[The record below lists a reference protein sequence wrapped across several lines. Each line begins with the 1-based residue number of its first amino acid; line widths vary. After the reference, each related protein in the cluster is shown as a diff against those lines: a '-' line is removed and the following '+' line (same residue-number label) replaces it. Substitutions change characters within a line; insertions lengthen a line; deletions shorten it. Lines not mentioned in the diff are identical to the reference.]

1 MSLSVALFIIALLLM
16 ISIVTSKLSTR
27 YGVPALLI
35 FLGIG
40 MIFGSDGLEII
51 PFDDFE
57 VAQTLGIIALLYILF
72 SGGLDTDWNKVRP
85 IAGTGMILATL
96 GVLLSA
102 LTVGALASYV
112 LDISLVEGFL
122 LGAIVSSTDAAAV
135 FSVLRSKDIGFKYRL
150 QELIEFESGTNDPM
164 AIILTIGLI
173 QYMTIPDTSGWSF
186 VIQFFQQM
194 GFGLLFGY
202 LLGKVIT
209 WLTNNLELGY
219 DGLYSVLAL
228 SYVPLVYALTDFVG
242 GSGFLAV
249 YVAGLVM
256 GNSTFV
262 HQKSLMN
269 FFDGLG
275 WLMQIIMFITLGLLV
290 FPSEVVNVAPQGI
303 VIALILILIGRPLSV
318 FISMMYSGF
327 KTRAKFMVSWVGLR
341 GAVPIIMATFP
352 LVAGLEQA
360 YLIFTVIF
368 FVVVTSVIIQGTTI
382 PIVAKWLHVDSPAK
396 TKTRYPIE
404 LEPSVDTKTAL
415 KEIQIESGDF
425 AEGRQILELGLP
437 QNVLITLINREG
449 KFIVPRGDTIILPAD
464 KLLILS
470 EKQNIREIKLLL
482 KNKSS
487 V

>member
-1 MSLSVALFIIALLLM
+1 MTLSVALFVIALLLL

-40 MIFGSDGLEII
+40 MTFGSDGLEVIH
-51 PFDDFE
+51 FDDFQA
-57 VAQTLGIIALLYILF
+57 AQTLGIIALLYILF
-72 SGGLDTDWNKVRP
+72 SGGLDTNWKKVRP
-85 IAGTGMILATL
+85 IAGTGMILSTL
-96 GVLLSA
+96 GVLVSA
-102 LTVGALASYV
+102 VTVGVLASFV
-112 LDISLVEGFL
+112 LDIKIVEGIL

-135 FSVLRSKDIGFKYRL
+135 FSVLRSKAIGFKYRL

-173 QYMTIPDTSGWSF
+173 QYITIPDTSGWSF

-194 GFGLLFGY
+194 GFGLLFGF

-209 WLTNNLELGY
+209 WLTNNLDLGY

-228 SYVPLVYALTDFVG
+228 SYVPLVYAMTDFVG

-256 GNSTFV
+256 GNATFV

-275 WLMQIIMFITLGLLV
+275 WLMQIVMFITLGLLV
-290 FPSEVVNVAPQGI
+290 YPSEIADVASQGL

-318 FISMMYSGF
+318 FVSMMYSGF

-415 KEIQIESGDF
+415 KEIQIETGDF

-449 KFIVPRGDTIILPAD
+449 KFIVPRGDTEILPAD
-464 KLLILS
+464 KLLVLS

-487 V
+487 L

>member
-1 MSLSVALFIIALLLM
+1 MSLSVALFVIALLLL
-16 ISIVTSKLSTR
+16 ISIVTSKLSTK

-40 MIFGSDGLEII
+40 MLFGSDGLEVIH
-51 PFDDFE
+51 FDDFQA
-57 VAQTLGIIALLYILF
+57 AQTLGIIALLYILF
-72 SGGLDTDWNKVRP
+72 SGGLDTDWQKVRP
-85 IAGTGMILATL
+85 IAGTGIILATL

-102 LTVGALASYV
+102 IIVGALASFV
-112 LDISLVEGFL
+112 LNISLVEGFL

-135 FSVLRSKDIGFKYRL
+135 FSVLRSKSIGFKYRL

-173 QYMTIPDTSGWSF
+173 EYMTMPDVSGWGF

-194 GFGLLFGY
+194 GFGLLLGY

-242 GSGFLAV
+242 GSGFLSV
-249 YVAGLVM
+249 YIAGMVM

-275 WLMQIIMFITLGLLV
+275 WLMQIVMFITLGLLV
-290 FPSEVVNVAPQGI
+290 YPSEIMNVAPQGI

-415 KEIQIESGDF
+415 KEIQIETGDF

-449 KFIVPRGDTIILPAD
+449 KFIVPRGDTIIHNSD
-464 KLLILS
+464 KLLVLS

-487 V
+487 L

>member
-1 MSLSVALFIIALLLM
+1 MSLTVALFVIAILLL
-16 ISIVTSKLSTR
+16 ISIVTSKLSTK

-40 MIFGSDGLEII
+40 MLFGSDGLEII
-51 PFDDFE
+51 YFDDFQA
-57 VAQTLGIIALLYILF
+57 AQSLGIIALLYILF
-72 SGGLDTDWNKVRP
+72 SGGLDTDWKKVKP
-85 IAGTGMILATL
+85 IAGTGMILSTI
-96 GVLLSA
+96 GVLVSA
-102 LTVGALASYV
+102 ASVGVLAAFV
-112 LDISLVEGFL
+112 LDIKIVEGIL

-135 FSVLRSKDIGFKYRL
+135 FSVLRSKSIGFKYRL

-164 AIILTIGLI
+164 AIILTIGII

-194 GFGLLFGY
+194 GFGLVFGY

-209 WLTNNLELGY
+209 WLTNHLELGY

-249 YVAGLVM
+249 YLAGLVM

-275 WLMQIIMFITLGLLV
+275 WLMQIVMFITLGLLV
-290 FPSEVVNVAPQGI
+290 FPIEIAKVAPQGL

-318 FISMMYSGF
+318 FTSMMFSGF
-327 KTRAKFMVSWVGLR
+327 KTRSKLMVSWVGLR

-352 LVAGLEQA
+352 LVAGLDQA

-415 KEIQIESGDF
+415 KEILIETGDF

-449 KFIVPRGDTIILPAD
+449 KFIVPRGDTTIFPSD